1 VLAYTQQS
9 VAVGELVSMVEE
21 DGDTAVVPVVC
32 VAEAAARATR
42 HEADLLRLFVGL
54 PGVTVTPLPVDVAVD
69 MGELARAVGAIGTAH
84 AVTEARGHGAQV
96 ATREP
101 ETMAKVLP
109 PDWGI
114 LVI

>member
-1 VLAYTQQS
+1 MSVTLVLDTTAVLAYAQQS
-9 VAVGELVSMVEE
+9 IAVGELVSMVDD
-21 DGDTAVVPVVC
+21 DGDAAVV
-32 VAEAAARATR
+32 
-42 HEADLLRLFVGL
+42 
-54 PGVTVTPLPVDVAVD
+54 
-69 MGELARAVGAIGTAH
+69 VGAIGTAH

-114 LVI
+114 LVV